1 MIFCGSDPHNNAF
14 FKKIKKISIFFEKG
28 IDNPDKMVYN
38 TIVVREQKQTKRKS
52 RTLKRMWKF
61 SSAGRASALQAE
73 GHRFEPYNFHHFLS

>member
-1 MIFCGSDPHNNAF
+1 VIFCGSDPHNNAF

-52 RTLKRMWKF
+52 RT
-61 SSAGRASALQAE
+61 
-73 GHRFEPYNFHHFLS
+73 